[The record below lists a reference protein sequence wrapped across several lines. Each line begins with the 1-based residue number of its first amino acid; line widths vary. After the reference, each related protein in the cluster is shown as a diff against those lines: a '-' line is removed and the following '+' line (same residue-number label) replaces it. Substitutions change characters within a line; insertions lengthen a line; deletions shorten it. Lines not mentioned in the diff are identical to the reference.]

1 MLEGLRRSQRWV
13 LAILIVALGLT
24 FVFFLAVGGGSG
36 FGSQGSAAVAVRVGK
51 RQFDWRDVDRIR
63 QRQIDEYRRTLGD
76 AFDPSAAEQYLEQ
89 MAASALVESALLARE
104 GERMGL
110 RVGEGEMRAFLRSVP
125 GGTTADGRIDREAW
139 TAHAE
144 REYGSVGRFEDALRD
159 DLLARRAARLID
171 STAAVSDAEA
181 REYLRARLEEVQLAY
196 VAIDPA
202 ELRAPASV
210 DDAAVDALLAKDA
223 ARVRA
228 AYDERKAEFDQPEQV
243 RARHVL
249 IRVAPGEGAEAAAAE
264 AAARAKAEKAAARVR
279 GGEAFE
285 KVAAELSED
294 PGSKDRG
301 GDLGSFPRG
310 RMVPAFEEAAFS
322 LAPGTVSDPVQS
334 SYGFH
339 VIRVDEK
346 KPAKLVPFEEAQR
359 AVARDLLADEKAAA
373 AATEL
378 ADKLL
383 AAVKEGRPL
392 VDAARERS
400 LAIERPE
407 PVRRRADGAVPGLG
421 AAPEALTALFAL
433 PDEGPQTLARVY
445 DVGGKKVLF
454 ERLQITRPT
463 DAELD
468 AQLAAARDQL
478 LEERRALLQSA
489 WVDTRRTQ
497 LADAGELTIQLGE
510 PTEAPPE

>member
-1 MLEGLRRSQRWV
+1 
-13 LAILIVALGLT
+13 
-24 FVFFLAVGGGSG
+24 
-36 FGSQGSAAVAVRVGK
+36 
-51 RQFDWRDVDRIR
+51 
-63 QRQIDEYRRTLGD
+63 
-76 AFDPSAAEQYLEQ
+76 
-89 MAASALVESALLARE
+89 
-104 GERMGL
+104 
-110 RVGEGEMRAFLRSVP
+110 
-125 GGTTADGRIDREAW
+125 
-139 TAHAE
+139 
-144 REYGSVGRFEDALRD
+144 
-159 DLLARRAARLID
+159 
-171 STAAVSDAEA
+171 
-181 REYLRARLEEVQLAY
+181 
-196 VAIDPA
+196 
-202 ELRAPASV
+202 V

-346 KPAKLVPFEEAQR
+346 KPAKLVPFDEAQR

-421 AAPEALTALFAL
+421 AAPDALTALFAL